1 MDDQTSWEKQLL
13 VGAAVLVAV
22 ALLVGGIVAV
32 VALKAAD
39 VAGLTSEPG
48 NNSPTGPPAM
58 SEDLPESAS
67 APTTSAPATSQP
79 PTSSPTTTSPP
90 SKDDRKKDRKKKRRN
105 RIELQVS
112 PPSAGTYERVN
123 LTGSYRAGDGATLQ
137 VQRLESGSWVDF
149 PTSATVSGGT
159 FSTYIE
165 TGHTGP
171 NKFRMLD
178 TATGRTS
185 NVAVVRIS

>member
-48 NNSPTGPPAM
+48 NNSPTGPSAM
-58 SEDLPESAS
+58 SENLPESAS
-67 APTTSAPATSQP
+67 ATTTSAPPTSQP
-79 PTSSPTTTSPP
+79 PTSSPTTSPP
-90 SKDDRKKDRKKKRRN
+90 AKDDRKKDRKKKRRN
-105 RIELQVS
+105 RIELQIS

-123 LTGSYRAGDGATLQ
+123 LTGSYRAGEGATLQ
-137 VQRLESGSWVDF
+137 VQRLEAGSWVDF

-178 TATGRTS
+178 TSTGRTS
-185 NVAVVRIS
+185 NVAVVEIS